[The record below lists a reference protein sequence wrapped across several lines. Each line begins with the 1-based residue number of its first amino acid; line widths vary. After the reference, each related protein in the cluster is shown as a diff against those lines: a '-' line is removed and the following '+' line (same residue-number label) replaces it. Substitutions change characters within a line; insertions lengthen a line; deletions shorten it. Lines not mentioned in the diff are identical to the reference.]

1 MNQNKK
7 KGFTLVEL
15 VIVIAVIAILAGVM
29 IATFSN
35 VVSDAQASADMQEVK
50 SSLDATYY
58 EFIADEGIPNALVE
72 VAGKVAGFAVLPEKV
87 LADLNTNLEDVATS
101 TTKYYSLTGNAVE
114 NVEVEANEGNQYYK
128 VVMTAAAT
136 TGEGEEATT
145 TPASIKVTLAKVT
158 KTEPETE
165 DGTVTYPTVDVETY
179 VLDGEITGKNGNTFI
194 VELVTADNYADKD
207 LTEANIG
214 YYTFEAKTE
223 N

>member
-1 MNQNKK
+1 M
-7 KGFTLVEL
+7 
-15 VIVIAVIAILAGVM
+15 IAILAGVM

-72 VAGKVAGFAVLPEKV
+72 VAGEVAGFKVLPE
-87 LADLNTNLEDVATS
+87 NLVALLGTTPTEDS
-101 TTKYYSLTGNAVE
+101 TLYYSLTGKNPCEVSALKEAGNYYRVTTVAKVE
-114 NVEVEANEGNQYYK
+114 ATGEVEAKDASLTIELIN
-128 VVMTAAAT
+128 VVA
-136 TGEGEEATT
+136 ETT
-145 TPASIKVTLAKVT
+145 TP
-158 KTEPETE
+158 EGETE
-165 DGTVTYPTVDVETY
+165 AITTYKPAEKATETY
-179 VLDGEITGKNGNTFI
+179 VLKGEITGKNGNTFI
-194 VELVTADNYADKD
+194 VELVTADNYADKG